1 MMGFT
6 GQVNLGQGA
15 FVAIGGYSAGIA
27 SVRLGLP
34 PLTGVFIGV
43 AIAMASAS
51 ALALVS
57 VHLKGHY
64 LALATL
70 AFGLVVDS
78 LLVGADDFTGGP
90 SGLVGIPS
98 LSIGEWTFDTLR
110 SNYFLVLAIVL
121 VVLLA
126 VRGVMQSNLGRTL
139 QAIRTDQTAA
149 AALGIN
155 VRMTRLGVFACC
167 AGLGALA
174 GSLYAFEF
182 HFLSTDMVGTPKSL
196 ELVSM
201 LVLGG
206 EATLIGPFFG
216 ALLLVVLPD
225 LFQSLA
231 QYKTFLEGLLLMSVF
246 RFLPAG
252 LWGEATR
259 LLVRRARASTP
270 GGIAKAPVPASPA
283 LSIRGVSKRFAGLL
297 AVNDVSFDVEEGS
310 TVALIGPN
318 GAGKTTL
325 FNLIT
330 NLFRPDQGEVSFH
343 GRSLAGMR
351 PESIASLGLIRTFQ
365 SARIFPTLST
375 LENALVGANIRVKA
389 SPLAQILSWPTS
401 LNEEKRLRRQASAL
415 IDAVGLGSF
424 RDTAATDLP
433 MGAQKLLEI
442 VRGLMAQPK
451 AILLDEPAAGLNDTE
466 TAELG
471 TLLKAVRELGITV
484 VIVEHNMSL
493 VMDIADKVV
502 VLDSG

>member
-1 MMGFT
+1 
-6 GQVNLGQGA
+6 
-15 FVAIGGYSAGIA
+15 
-27 SVRLGLP
+27 
-34 PLTGVFIGV
+34 
-43 AIAMASAS
+43 
-51 ALALVS
+51 
-57 VHLKGHY
+57 
-64 LALATL
+64 
-70 AFGLVVDS
+70 
-78 LLVGADDFTGGP
+78 
-90 SGLVGIPS
+90 
-98 LSIGEWTFDTLR
+98 
-110 SNYFLVLAIVL
+110 
-121 VVLLA
+121 
-126 VRGVMQSNLGRTL
+126 MQ
-139 QAIRTDQTAA
+139 
-149 AALGIN
+149 
-155 VRMTRLGVFACC
+155 
-167 AGLGALA
+167 
-174 GSLYAFEF
+174 
-182 HFLSTDMVGTPKSL
+182 
-196 ELVSM
+196 
-201 LVLGG
+201 
-206 EATLIGPFFG
+206 
-216 ALLLVVLPD
+216 
-225 LFQSLA
+225 
-231 QYKTFLEGLLLMSVF
+231 
-246 RFLPAG
+246 
-252 LWGEATR
+252 
-259 LLVRRARASTP
+259 
-270 GGIAKAPVPASPA
+270 A

-502 VLDSG
+502 VLDSGAVIADGSPQKVREDARVIEAYIGREEG

>member
-1 MMGFT
+1 
-6 GQVNLGQGA
+6 
-15 FVAIGGYSAGIA
+15 
-27 SVRLGLP
+27 
-34 PLTGVFIGV
+34 
-43 AIAMASAS
+43 
-51 ALALVS
+51 
-57 VHLKGHY
+57 
-64 LALATL
+64 
-70 AFGLVVDS
+70 
-78 LLVGADDFTGGP
+78 
-90 SGLVGIPS
+90 
-98 LSIGEWTFDTLR
+98 
-110 SNYFLVLAIVL
+110 
-121 VVLLA
+121 
-126 VRGVMQSNLGRTL
+126 MQ
-139 QAIRTDQTAA
+139 
-149 AALGIN
+149 
-155 VRMTRLGVFACC
+155 
-167 AGLGALA
+167 
-174 GSLYAFEF
+174 
-182 HFLSTDMVGTPKSL
+182 
-196 ELVSM
+196 
-201 LVLGG
+201 
-206 EATLIGPFFG
+206 
-216 ALLLVVLPD
+216 
-225 LFQSLA
+225 
-231 QYKTFLEGLLLMSVF
+231 
-246 RFLPAG
+246 
-252 LWGEATR
+252 
-259 LLVRRARASTP
+259 
-270 GGIAKAPVPASPA
+270 A

-343 GRSLAGMR
+343 GRSLAGKR

-502 VLDSG
+502 VLDSGAVIADGSPQKVREDARVIEAYIGREEG